1 MASGQVI
8 VPRKRN
14 VFWKNVCTIGDE
26 HRECLVEMSG
36 VKLKFYIVALDLEFG
51 KYHVIEMWKSQAK
64 KILNACSKSMEQ
76 LMTFLEFRYGKL

>member
-1 MASGQVI
+1 
-8 VPRKRN
+8 
-14 VFWKNVCTIGDE
+14 
-26 HRECLVEMSG
+26 MSG

-51 KYHVIEMWKSQAK
+51 KYHVIEMWKPQAK